1 MTHARLAPAM
11 RAALWMLGAVVS
23 LSTMAI
29 SGRELSAELNT
40 FQILF
45 FRSVVGLAVISAL
58 LQRAGWHQVRTR
70 VFGVHVWRNVS
81 HYAGQFGW
89 FFALGVIPLAEVF
102 AIEFTTPIWTAMLAS
117 FLLGER
123 VNRLRAVAMA
133 TGFVGVLVILRP
145 GLAVVSIGALA
156 VLGAAV
162 AYAVAYVM
170 TKKLSATESPLSIL
184 FYMTAI
190 QLPLGLAAALFDWR
204 WPSAWAW
211 PWVAVVAVTALL
223 AHYCITRAFRL
234 ADATVV
240 VPLDFLRLPLIAVL
254 GWLLYAE
261 PVNGWV
267 LLGALIVFAGVW
279 LNVKSAQ
286 PARR

>member
-123 VNRLRAVAMA
+123 LNRLRAVAMA